1 MLQSMNCTMCLQSA
15 GPFKKASKCLQFKLI
30 IIRHYMIKYTVGC
43 ERLRPLLKVFFFPI
57 TIHNISLTEKC
68 PNISEYL
75 SI

>member
-1 MLQSMNCTMCLQSA
+1 
-15 GPFKKASKCLQFKLI
+15 
-30 IIRHYMIKYTVGC
+30 MIKYTVGC
-43 ERLRPLLKVFFFPI
+43 VGLRPLLKVFFFPPI